1 MSKARVDI
9 AISKT
14 RVDILDADADAD
26 ADTGEVVDYCFGLT
40 RDGRCPNANRDGIV
54 LCNGRRVAASRE
66 GPEFWLVWVP
76 PASRQCPLAWN
87 LDRIGY

>member
-9 AISKT
+9 AMSKA
-14 RVDILDADADAD
+14 RVDILDAD
-26 ADTGEVVDYCFGLT
+26 TGKVVDYCFGLT
-40 RDGRCPNANRDGIV
+40 RDGHCPNANRDGIV
-54 LCNGRRVAASRE
+54 PCNGRRVAASNQ

>member
-14 RVDILDADADAD
+14 CVDILD

-54 LCNGRRVAASRE
+54 PCNGRRVAASRE

-76 PASRQCPLAWN
+76 PASRHCPLAWN
-87 LDRIGY
+87 LDKIGY

>member
-14 RVDILDADADAD
+14 RVDILG

-76 PASRQCPLAWN
+76 PASRHCPLAWN
-87 LDRIGY
+87 LDKIGY

>member
-9 AISKT
+9 AIRKT
-14 RVDILDADADAD
+14 RVDILE

-54 LCNGRRVAASRE
+54 PCNGRRVAASNQ

-87 LDRIGY
+87 LDKIGY